1 MHTTHHLEAVHTGP
15 PALYRAGGI
24 SHAWLSFLTAASV
37 ARRQA
42 IQQQRGP
49 DIRKSKLTTG
59 GLIWRETTA
68 GQAYSISRA
77 RQQQPL
83 SGPRDRPP
91 HGSVYPACQG
101 PHRLQQAEGA
111 LLCDPCWSTNKLWA
125 YMAVE
130 LRVDSGGCVMMS
142 EAGICDDVG
151 CLVCL
156 VSRRCSMGQSV
167 EIQRAEEWQLMNISP
182 SV

>member
-1 MHTTHHLEAVHTGP
+1 MHTIQHLEAVHTGP
-15 PALYRAGGI
+15 PVLYHAGGI

-77 RQQQPL
+77 RQQQSL
-83 SGPRDRPP
+83 SRSRDRPP
-91 HGSVYPACQG
+91 HGPAYPVCQG
-101 PHRLQQAEGA
+101 PGRLQQAEGV
-111 LLCDPCWSTNKLWA
+111 LLCDPCWSSNKLRA
-125 YMAVE
+125 YMPVE
-130 LRVDSGGCVMMS
+130 LSDDSGGCAMMS
-142 EAGICDDVG
+142 EAGICV
-151 CLVCL
+151 
-156 VSRRCSMGQSV
+156 
-167 EIQRAEEWQLMNISP
+167 
-182 SV
+182 